1 MYQTRTNRS
10 RQFLETPKE
19 GDSKPNSRGS
29 TPRRAQRDVN
39 PFKIP
44 DTTDYFAIRDQDRE
58 NRDLR
63 RARIANTPLQERNI
77 QPNRPNIRK
86 QYKIETTN
94 PSPEES
100 ALAHIILAPQK
111 GGTKT
116 DLRDFI
122 AQKREIFLSQLA
134 IDTKREELQRLERLE
149 IEEEKTLKEKE
160 AEINLFKTQFTN
172 FLEHDGKQTM
182 LARQE
187 AENKAKERI
196 ELSLQIKQIS
206 NEISSVRNEIAHQD
220 ERLAECEQYKNFLD
234 SLTPEDWKKK
244 HPNEV
249 YFKDPSQ
256 LLTIIRSMEEQ
267 NMFLIRHCQEA
278 EEMVE
283 RYRTKFTNLLEER
296 DGAIVEKTEQLK
308 VVSDALK
315 QEQDKN
321 RQYTSN
327 KNFRTGA
334 ELTESQQAHLHDK
347 IAKFYSTLGFDSTS
361 TSDTVAMLVKMET
374 LLHDLER
381 ELKDIDPVIVKKKA
395 QERDAERREKLRLE
409 NQKKQKE
416 IQYEKRAKTLAL
428 AKQPIKYKT
437 GRPLV
442 PRHIPKR
449 GISKQE
455 QEEQAKQAA
464 LEEAKM
470 QELLY
475 GDIWD

>member
-1 MYQTRTNRS
+1 MYSRRQRS
-10 RQFLETPKE
+10 TQFLETANE
-19 GDSKPNSRGS
+19 YDTKPNSRGS
-29 TPRRAQRDVN
+29 TPRRNNRDSN

-44 DTTDYFAIRDQDRE
+44 ETTDYFTIRDQERE
-58 NRDLR
+58 ARDLR
-63 RARIANTPLQERNI
+63 RARITMTPLQERSI
-77 QPNRPNIRK
+77 EPRRPNIRK
-86 QYKIETTN
+86 QYKIQTTN
-94 PSPEES
+94 PSEEEA
-100 ALAHIILAPQK
+100 ALAQIILAPQK
-111 GGTKT
+111 GSTKT
-116 DLRDFI
+116 DLHDFI

-234 SLTPEDWKKK
+234 SLTPPDWKKA

-249 YFKDPSQ
+249 YFTDPEQ

-283 RYRTKFTNLLEER
+283 RYRQKFSNLLEER
-296 DGAIVEKTEQLK
+296 DGAIVEKTEQYK

-315 QEQDKN
+315 QSQERN
-321 RQYTSN
+321 RQYTAN

-334 ELTESQQAHLHDK
+334 ELSEEQQAHLHEK

-361 TSDTVAMLVKMET
+361 TSDTVAMLVKMED
-374 LLHDLER
+374 LLHTLEKD
-381 ELKDIDPVIVKKKA
+381 LKDIDPYIVKKKA
-395 QERDAERREKLRLE
+395 QERDTERREKLRLE
-409 NQKKQKE
+409 NQRKQKE
-416 IQYEKRAKTLAL
+416 IQYEKRARTLAQ

-442 PRHIPKR
+442 PRNVPKR

-455 QEEQAKQAA
+455 QEEKARQAA